1 MSLTK
6 KKPDT
11 VANKRTVVGTELTR
25 RRLVLA
31 SGVAMAAAAVGAPTV
46 LRAANKPIV
55 IGHQLDQTGIL
66 AVYAPWYDRAAKGA
80 IDRINKAGGIDGRQV
95 KYVVENTASKV
106 DIGLAAIE
114 KLVNREES
122 DFILGALHSG
132 IALGS
137 TKICKSLNTLY
148 FSAAHAEEVT
158 GAGGNRFVFRVSSQ
172 SESEGE
178 ATATK
183 QLTSELGSKWSIFY
197 ADYAWGQSHARV
209 WRERLKRNGAEILSE
224 VAMPLGASDLVPY
237 LSKIHRDTQ
246 ACVVAL
252 FASDAVGFIQQRE
265 ALGFNFKLMGM
276 QGLAAGISPDVLKLA
291 AGFYVP
297 ESLPRRLKDKDT
309 PHNRLLR
316 QTVRADEN
324 GKEIGGNQWLTES
337 YYWVAWTHVNLIKKA
352 VEASGWKSKADNLKM
367 IEAMEG
373 MKLEES
379 DDFPQGSTTIRAA
392 DHQAFVDLY
401 LTQIQSDGF
410 AKVIR
415 KLAPKQYPAPIDYRT
430 ESL

>member
-1 MSLTK
+1 MIVKNS
-6 KKPDT
+6 DSS
-11 VANKRTVVGTELTR
+11 ANTHNIAAPGLTR
-25 RRLVLA
+25 RRLFIAGGATV
-31 SGVAMAAAAVGAPTV
+31 AAATIGAPAI
-46 LRAANKPIV
+46 LKAAGKPIV

-66 AVYAPWYDRAAKGA
+66 ASYAPWYDRAAKGA
-80 IDRINKAGGIDGRQV
+80 IDRINKAGGIDGRQI

-106 DIGLAAIE
+106 EIGLPAIE
-114 KLVNREES
+114 KLVKREES
-122 DFILGALHSG
+122 DFILGSLHSG
-132 IALGS
+132 VALGS
-137 TKICKSLNTLY
+137 TKICKSLNTIY

-158 GAGGNRFVFRVSSQ
+158 GSGGNRFVFRVSSQ
-172 SESEGE
+172 SETEGE

-183 QLTSELGSKWSIFY
+183 DLVSELGSKWSIFY

-224 VAMPLGASDLVPY
+224 VGMPLGASDLVPY
-237 LSKIHRDTQ
+237 LSKIHRNTQ

-276 QGLAAGISPDVLKLA
+276 QGLTAAISPDVLKVA

-297 ESLPRRLKDKDT
+297 ESLPRRLKDKNT
-309 PHNRLLR
+309 PHNKLLR
-316 QTVRADEN
+316 DAVRADEN
-324 GKEIGGNQWLTES
+324 GKEIGGNQWLAES
-337 YYWVAWTHVNLIKKA
+337 YYWVTWTHVNLIKKA

-379 DDFPQGSTTIRAA
+379 DDFPQGSTVIRPE

-401 LTQIQSDGF
+401 LTQIEADGF

-415 KLAPKQYPAPIDYRT
+415 KLAPKQYPPTVDYRK
-430 ESL
+430 ESI

>member
-1 MSLTK
+1 MQQTWK
-6 KKPDT
+6 KRG
-11 VANKRTVVGTELTR
+11 AELTR
-25 RRLVLA
+25 RRIVLA
-31 SGVAMAAAAVGAPTV
+31 GSATIAVAAVGAPTI
-46 LRAANKPIV
+46 LKAANKPIV

-80 IDRINKAGGIDGRQV
+80 IDRINKLGGIAGRPV

-106 DIGLAAIE
+106 DTGLAAIE
-114 KLVNREES
+114 KLVKREES
-122 DFILGALHSG
+122 DFILGCLHSG
-132 IALGS
+132 VALGS
-137 TKICKSLNTLY
+137 TKICKGLNTLY

-158 GAGGNRFVFRVSSQ
+158 GSGGNRYVFRVSSQ

-183 QLTSELGSKWSIFY
+183 ELISELGTKWSIFF

-209 WRERLKRNGAEILSE
+209 WRERLKRNGAEVLSE

-252 FASDAVGFIQQRE
+252 FASDAVGFIQQKE
-265 ALGFNFKLMGM
+265 NLGLNFKLMGM
-276 QGLAAGISPDVLKLA
+276 QGLAAGISADVLKQA
-291 AGFYVP
+291 VGFYVP
-297 ESLPRRLKDKDT
+297 ESLPRRLKDKNT
-309 PHNRLLR
+309 PHNKLLR
-316 QTVRADEN
+316 DTVGVDEN

-337 YYWVAWTHVNLIKKA
+337 YYWVPWAHVNLIKKA
-352 VEASGWKSKADNLKM
+352 VEASGWNSRADNLKM

-373 MKLEES
+373 MKLNES
-379 DDFPQGSTTIRAA
+379 DDFPQGPTTIRAA

-410 AKVIR
+410 AKVVR
-415 KLAPKQYPAPIDYRT
+415 NLPPKEYPAPVDFRL
-430 ESL
+430 ESI